1 MHVARISLCLSL
13 CLPVCLSLSLSLSLL
28 AVTGHRVYPAGGF
41 SGLLNAMPFL
51 PLSLSS
57 KILKCQQYRSS
68 TKTNLLDTTENLTI
82 CLNVLVVVDNSGI
95 THNNNTRTLAY
106 THSLTRKHQNS
117 PLLLCLDPFL
127 PFKLLSFMPLIPLS
141 RHGFLSFFNHL
152 ECAVSLIQ
160 LPDPL
165 HLFLT
170 QQQCI
175 VQRLSEVTLLSIR
188 FFTYDYTATSV
199 TNKWNKSWSC

>member
-1 MHVARISLCLSL
+1 MSAIQIKYRNKLN
-13 CLPVCLSLSLSLSLL
+13 
-28 AVTGHRVYPAGGF
+28 GHH
-41 SGLLNAMPFL
+41 
-51 PLSLSS
+51 
-57 KILKCQQYRSS
+57 CQ
-68 TKTNLLDTTENLTI
+68 NLTI
-82 CLNVLVVVDNSGI
+82 CLNVLVVVDNSSI
-95 THNNNTRTLAY
+95 TNNNNTRARAY

-117 PLLLCLDPFL
+117 PLLVCLEPFL
-127 PFKLLSFMPLIPLS
+127 PVKLLSFKPLIPFS
-141 RHGFLSFFNHL
+141 RHGVLSFFNHL

-165 HLFLT
+165 DLFLT

-199 TNKWNKSWSC
+199 TYKWNKSWSC